1 MRGRK
6 PRHIIPKRMKTQP
19 AITDPDRPGS
29 AFYAERHRQTVSV
42 TPSGMRIVSKGE
54 PLRVIGRESVPLEQD
69 EPEAPS
75 VPASTPAASPEP
87 AKPAS
92 VSPPP
97 ERDWRKDYGLMKG
110 G

>member
-42 TPSGMRIVSKGE
+42 TPSGLRIISKGE
-54 PLRVIGRESVPLEQD
+54 PLRVIGRESVPLERD

-75 VPASTPAASPEP
+75 VPVSAPPARSEPRPASPSREP
-87 AKPAS
+87 NW
-92 VSPPP
+92 
-97 ERDWRKDYGLMKG
+97 RDDYGLRKG
-110 G
+110 R